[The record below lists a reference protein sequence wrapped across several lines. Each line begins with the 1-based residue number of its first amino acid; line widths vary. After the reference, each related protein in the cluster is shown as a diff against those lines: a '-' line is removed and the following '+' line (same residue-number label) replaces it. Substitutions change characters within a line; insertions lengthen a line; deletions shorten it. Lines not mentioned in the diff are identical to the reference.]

1 MKPTKPTDADASA
14 TAAAP
19 DLVSVR
25 ITKPDVTDADGNRIP
40 FGKVI
45 PLEKLRAE
53 ILVEAGLAE
62 IHVPSPADDV
72 KVRVRVLV
80 NAAPLAGMI
89 CAVGHEDTYPKS
101 MADLFVKAGLVQII
115 GV

>member
-1 MKPTKPTDADASA
+1 MKTTKPNEADASA
-14 TAAAP
+14 PAAAP

-25 ITKPDVTDADGNRIP
+25 IIKPYVIIDDARAP

-45 PLEKLRAE
+45 PLEKLRADV
-53 ILVEAGLAE
+53 LVGAGLAE

-72 KVRVRVLV
+72 RVRVRVLV

-89 CAVGHEDTYPKS
+89 CAVGHEGIYPKS
-101 MADLFVKAGLVQII
+101 QADLFVKEGLVQII
-115 GV
+115 GL

>member
-1 MKPTKPTDADASA
+1 MKSNQPIEADASA

-45 PLEKLRAE
+45 PLEKLRADV
-53 ILVEAGLAE
+53 LVGAGLAE
-62 IHVPSPADDV
+62 LHVPSPADDV
-72 KVRVRVLV
+72 PVRVRVLV
-80 NAAPLAGMI
+80 NGAPLAGMI
-89 CAVGHEDTYPKS
+89 CAVGHEQTYPKS

>member
-1 MKPTKPTDADASA
+1 MKAKPTDADASA

-25 ITKPDVTDADGNRIP
+25 ITKPDVTIDGAPAP
-40 FGKVI
+40 FGRVI
-45 PLEKLRAE
+45 PLEKVRAG

-72 KVRVRVLV
+72 QVRVRVLV